1 MKQEIKDKLIEHIET
16 LFKEEL
22 TQTLLIDDIIIQQ
35 VFWCPDSD
43 DNIYYDIENI
53 RTDIEIVLKE
63 LEEHNDNTN
72 YNWED
77 EWD

>member
-1 MKQEIKDKLIEHIET
+1 MKQETIEKLNDLLEI
-16 LFKEEL
+16 LFREES
-22 TQTLLIDDIIIQQ
+22 TQTLLIGDVIIQQ
-35 VFWCPDSD
+35 VFWWPDED
-43 DNIYYDIENI
+43 DNVYYDIENI
-53 RTDIEIVLKE
+53 RIDIDFVLKE

>member
-1 MKQEIKDKLIEHIET
+1 MKQETIEKLNDLLEI
-16 LFKEEL
+16 LFREES
-22 TQTLLIDDIIIQQ
+22 TQTLLIGDVIIQQ
-35 VFWCPDSD
+35 VFWRPDED
-43 DNIYYDIENI
+43 DNVYYDIENI
-53 RTDIEIVLKE
+53 RIDIDFVLKE